1 MSISPR
7 KEEGSYSLIRM
18 GPKLCQPNIRRL
30 GNEELKLLHLCSS
43 GWGGVVGGDVFDFMG
58 F

>member
-1 MSISPR
+1 
-7 KEEGSYSLIRM
+7 
-18 GPKLCQPNIRRL
+18 L